1 MTQQD
6 TLYQAL
12 MNDVK
17 TYITKEEDLNLITKA
32 YQLAKEKHTGQT
44 RRSGEPYIIHP
55 VAVTRILA
63 SLRGGPNTLIA
74 GLLHDIVEDTDIEL
88 KDLVQWFSQDVAS
101 LVDGVTKLTKLS
113 FSTNTNNISTTQ
125 ADNHQ
130 KMLLAMA
137 KDIRVVIIKIA
148 DRLHNMRTIDFMPGD
163 KQILIAK
170 ETLEIYAPLAHR
182 LGLFRI
188 KAELE
193 DRSLRYTDPGMYFKI
208 SNLIKQKKSQR
219 EKSIEQVI
227 KHIETLFEEQHLMQ
241 FEIKGRIKNIYS
253 IYKKMMRDD
262 RDFEDIY
269 DLLAVRIIVDKVE
282 TCYQALGIIHGN
294 YTPIPRRFKDYIAV
308 PKPNLYQSLH
318 TTVLSTD
325 GTLFEVQI
333 RTPEMDD
340 IAENGI
346 AAHWAYKENKAYSKE
361 KEQFEIAQKLKWYGE
376 LLRMS
381 EDVDDRS
388 EGSEAFVE
396 SVKSDILSDNVYVFT
411 PKGEV
416 VELPRGSTPID
427 FAYRIHSDVG
437 NSMVGATINDRI
449 ATLDQEL
456 NTGDIISVRTNKK
469 SSGPSE
475 DWLKI
480 AKSSHAKHKIK
491 GFLNKKNRDYLILSG
506 KNMLEDELDSVKVP
520 YTIDDNFAK
529 KHFEKNSVTCLT
541 DLYLEIGKTNISPKT
556 VVNKIVQPEINKEAM
571 LQRQMEKA
579 TRQLIAQSETGVI
592 VEGLSNPQLR
602 LSNCCTPVLNDEV
615 VGYVTK
621 GAGIVIHRKD
631 CPNLLSYDQNRLLEA
646 YWGSNVKRKYA
657 TWIKIVGS
665 SRAGLVPE
673 IIVAINAVGVSIL
686 EINAV
691 ANSKLESTVKLKVS
705 LSNVEE
711 LNTLIVNLHK
721 IPQVYQI
728 ERDIR

>member
-361 KEQFEIAQKLKWYGE
+361 KEQFEIAQKLKGYGE
-376 LLRMS
+376 L
-381 EDVDDRS
+381 
-388 EGSEAFVE
+388 
-396 SVKSDILSDNVYVFT
+396 
-411 PKGEV
+411 
-416 VELPRGSTPID
+416 
-427 FAYRIHSDVG
+427 
-437 NSMVGATINDRI
+437 
-449 ATLDQEL
+449 
-456 NTGDIISVRTNKK
+456 
-469 SSGPSE
+469 
-475 DWLKI
+475 
-480 AKSSHAKHKIK
+480 
-491 GFLNKKNRDYLILSG
+491 
-506 KNMLEDELDSVKVP
+506 
-520 YTIDDNFAK
+520 
-529 KHFEKNSVTCLT
+529 
-541 DLYLEIGKTNISPKT
+541 
-556 VVNKIVQPEINKEAM
+556 
-571 LQRQMEKA
+571 
-579 TRQLIAQSETGVI
+579 
-592 VEGLSNPQLR
+592 
-602 LSNCCTPVLNDEV
+602 
-615 VGYVTK
+615 
-621 GAGIVIHRKD
+621 
-631 CPNLLSYDQNRLLEA
+631 
-646 YWGSNVKRKYA
+646 
-657 TWIKIVGS
+657 
-665 SRAGLVPE
+665 
-673 IIVAINAVGVSIL
+673 
-686 EINAV
+686 
-691 ANSKLESTVKLKVS
+691 
-705 LSNVEE
+705 
-711 LNTLIVNLHK
+711 
-721 IPQVYQI
+721 
-728 ERDIR
+728 